1 MLVYSKLLKRDYKIT
16 YTLALRE
23 DAINYGKVYTTIMK
37 DCRSHYDAYYK
48 WDDSMTEWYDW
59 NEVEVIRP
67 TKQQRVN
74 EEVYE
79 LVLADLF
86 EGHIG
91 IYEYVD
97 THITTDEDQE
107 IDEQL
112 EGLERMM
119 IEHEAYNKYMNSK

>member
-1 MLVYSKLLKRDYKIT
+1 MLVYTNLLKRDYKISWT
-16 YTLALRE
+16 EYTQE
-23 DAINYGKVYTTIMK
+23 DDVADGKIYTTIVK
-37 DCRSHYDAYYK
+37 NCYTQSEAFEKWYDAL
-48 WDDSMTEWYDW
+48 EYDYD
-59 NEVEVIRP
+59 ELEIEAIVK

-97 THITTDEDQE
+97 IRNADEYE

-112 EGLERMM
+112 EGVERLM